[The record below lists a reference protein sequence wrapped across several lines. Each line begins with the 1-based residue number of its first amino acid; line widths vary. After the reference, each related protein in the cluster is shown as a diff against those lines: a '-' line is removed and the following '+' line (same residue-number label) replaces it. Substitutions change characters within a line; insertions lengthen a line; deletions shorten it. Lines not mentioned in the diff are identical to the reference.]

1 MITCNPY
8 LLHEKINTPCGPF
21 FCPLLFVSF
30 HIFMSLLFVSW
41 NVLFIIILILFFF
54 PSALLA
60 FVLFCLVFCPL
71 FSFDHVFLSCLL
83 TTFLVSFHFFP
94 YLLPFSSCLSFTILI
109 LSFLIFFHY
118 WCNISLPQ
126 ILTPIV
132 PWHLCPCTKVLVSA
146 DNYLK
151 DEEVRRGFGHILQIQ
166 P

>member
-1 MITCNPY
+1 MRRSTLPAA
-8 LLHEKINTPCGPF
+8 P
-21 FCPLLFVSF
+21 S
-30 HIFMSLLFVSW
+30 S
-41 NVLFIIILILFFF
+41 VLFSLCLFTSLCLFSSFPEIIILILFFF